1 MTEISIA
8 DLRKQIAEIV
18 NRASYQGERI
28 VLTRHHKPVGAI
40 VPMEDFELLEA
51 LEDRLDLEEAL
62 AVLRDTDSE
71 FVPWEQA
78 KAEL

>member
-8 DLRKQIAEIV
+8 DLRRQIAEIV
-18 NRASYQGERI
+18 NRAAYQGERI
-28 VLTRHHKPVGAI
+28 VLTRHHKRVGAI

-51 LEDRLDLEEAL
+51 LADRLDLEEAL
-62 AVLRDTDSE
+62 EVLRDPASE